1 MAFDP
6 ADCAKLPRRLRKIC
20 EGDSSI
26 DPAIV
31 EKYQNEWN
39 KRGLPHQFVKRK
51 PTLTASTAAPRPAKQ
66 TSVAN
71 VPCFARGLVIRQDTG
86 NLCGTRGKS
95 IDIYKCEK
103 FGECSLGKYCERQT
117 VRTCAGCIFDG
128 EHVPSPNPPKVLT
141 ATLKCDSPEWAGVV
155 KLQERHGL
163 WFSSEGLPEAMD
175 PLILSRVAGEWRLGV
190 TMRHDLSFVF
200 SGTLESRWPFRL
212 TFEPIDLRAWCWP
225 YGGHTLTVEITE

>member
-20 EGDSSI
+20 EGDTTV
-26 DPAIV
+26 PEATR
-31 EKYQNEWN
+31 EKYLAAWN
-39 KRGLPHQFVKRK
+39 KSGLPRRFVKRK

-103 FGECSLGKYCERQT
+103 FGECSLGKYCQQQT

-128 EHVPSPNPPKVLT
+128 EHVPNPDPPKVLT
-141 ATLKCDSPEWAGVV
+141 ATLTCESPEWAGVV
-155 KLQERHGL
+155 KLHEQRGS
-163 WFSSEGLPEAMD
+163 WVGKNDLPEALD
-175 PLILSRVAGEWRLGV
+175 PLMLNRVDGEWRLIV
-190 TMRHDLSFVF
+190 TMRHDLSW
-200 SGTLESRWPFRL
+200 SYAGTLESRWPFRL

-225 YGGHTLTVEITE
+225 YGGNILTVEITE